1 MTDDLISA
9 VVLGL
14 VEGIT
19 EFIPVSSTGHLIVAG
34 DWLHFTGERAKTF
47 EIFIQLGAIL
57 AVVWIYQAQF
67 LNLVRRAADPESR
80 GLLVNLFIAFL
91 PAAVVGLL
99 THHWIKQHLFTPVV
113 VAWALVVGGVLML
126 VIERLRPAP
135 RVESVAGIR
144 PLTALA
150 IGLAQVLALIPGVS
164 RSGSTIMGGYA
175 LGLSRVAATEFS
187 FLLAVP
193 VLAAAAG
200 YDLVKSMDALH
211 SADVP
216 VFAVGLIVSFIS
228 ALIIVRAFLRYVA
241 HHPFAVFAWYRIA
254 FGAFL
259 LWFYSRQV
267 VPVA

>member
-1 MTDDLISA
+1 MNQDLIAA

-67 LNLVRRAADPESR
+67 LNVVRRAADPESR
-80 GLLVNLFIAFL
+80 RLLVNLVIAFL
-91 PAAVVGLL
+91 PAALVGLL
-99 THHWIKQHLFTPVV
+99 THRWIKEHLFTPVV
-113 VAWALVVGGVLML
+113 VACALVVGGVLML
-126 VIERLRPAP
+126 VIERLRPVP
-135 RVESVAGIR
+135 RVEHVAGIR
-144 PLTALA
+144 PMTALA
-150 IGLAQVLALIPGVS
+150 IGLAQVLALIPGIS
-164 RSGSTIMGGYA
+164 RSGATIMGGYA
-175 LGLSRVAATEFS
+175 LGLSRTAATEFS

-200 YDLVKSMDALH
+200 FDLLKSMSVLQ
-211 SADVP
+211 SSDVP
-216 VFAVGLIVSFIS
+216 VFAVGLVVSFLS
-228 ALIIVRAFLRYVA
+228 ALIIVRAFLRYIA

-254 FGAFL
+254 FGALL
-259 LWFYSRQV
+259 LWFYSRPS
-267 VPVA
+267 VPGG

>member
-1 MTDDLISA
+1 MTGDIVSA
-9 VVLGL
+9 LVLGL

-19 EFIPVSSTGHLIVAG
+19 EFIPVSSTGHLIIAG

-57 AVVWIYQAQF
+57 AIVWIYRDRF
-67 LNLVRRAADPESR
+67 LDLIRRAAVPESR
-80 GLLVNLFIAFL
+80 GLLINLSIAFL

-99 THHWIKQHLFTPVV
+99 THRWIKEHLFAPVV
-113 VAWALVVGGVLML
+113 VAWALIVGGVLML
-126 VIERLRPAP
+126 LIERLRPAV
-135 RVESVAGIR
+135 RVEGVAGIQPR
-144 PLTALA
+144 TALA

-175 LGLSRVAATEFS
+175 LGLSRTAATEFS

-200 YDLVKSMDALH
+200 FDLLKSLGALH
-211 SADVP
+211 SSDIP
-216 VFAVGLIVSFIS
+216 VFAVGLLVSFVS

-241 HHPFAVFAWYRIA
+241 HHPFAVFAWYRICV
-254 FGAFL
+254 GALL
-259 LWFYSRQV
+259 LWFYSRQIA
-267 VPVA
+267 PGS